1 MSHTGQLR
9 SSLERDILGKMLG
22 DMVHHICNSCMLVA
36 VFGLSDRRNGKLPHF
51 GMLVDL
57 DKQLQEGKDTG
68 RA

>member
-1 MSHTGQLR
+1 
-9 SSLERDILGKMLG
+9 MLG

-36 VFGLSDRRNGKLPHF
+36 VFGLGDRRNGKLPHF

-57 DKQLQEGKDTG
+57 DKQLQESKDTG